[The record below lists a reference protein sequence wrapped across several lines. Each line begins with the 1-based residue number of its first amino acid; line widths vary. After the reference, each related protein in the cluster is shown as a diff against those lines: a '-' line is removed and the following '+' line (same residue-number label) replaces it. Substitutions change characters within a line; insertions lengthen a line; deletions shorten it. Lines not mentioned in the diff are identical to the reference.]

1 MYVLVHVVSLPNFCY
16 CYNSTHDDTL
26 LRSDVDVLQ
35 LLSQHQ
41 HGVDV
46 AYQPNWPRQF
56 GHQYAH
62 SPIYFQ
68 DQMPY
73 VNANWQMTAAAGHA
87 PPPPPDTQ
95 HYGYFAPGF
104 SQPFSQAES
113 NAMMYPTHQPL
124 SGVQGYHHHPSWSSL
139 VSSTGSIGS
148 VGSSGHSSSIRRRST
163 KRQVKKKHHMVNAG
177 ETRYDGETLFSMQGK
192 FCFGILVT
200 PCAIFYHYV
209 TKPWFAATGRIVSTA
224 KDQEGSRF
232 IQQRLECADQD
243 EIQLVFDE
251 AIAAIEGALLWCTIY
266 NCFSSNLTTPLFD
279 STPLNR
285 PME

>member
-104 SQPFSQAES
+104 SQPFYQAES

-148 VGSSGHSSSIRRRST
+148 VGSSGHSSSMRRRST
-163 KRQVKKKHHMVNAG
+163 KRQVKKKHHNMANSV
-177 ETRYDGETLFSMQGK
+177 ETRYDGETLFSMQSK
-192 FCFGILVT
+192 LCFGTLVV
-200 PCAIFYHYV
+200 PSRIFRHYV
-209 TKPWFAATGRIVSTA
+209 TKPWSWRQVELSVSQRIRKVLGSYSSASNVLIKMRSNWCLMKPSLRSKVRYSGAPST
-224 KDQEGSRF
+224 
-232 IQQRLECADQD
+232 I
-243 EIQLVFDE
+243 VF
-251 AIAAIEGALLWCTIY
+251 
-266 NCFSSNLTTPLFD
+266 
-279 STPLNR
+279 R
-285 PME
+285 PTSQHRCSIPHL